1 MRQVG
6 NGQIIGDEFFIYPNI
21 IQTQEFFQTLPLSH
35 DTVMQLILL
44 LDVGMVSAGAVAALT
59 VVTAEGGGQLPLGH
73 AVGGQ
78 GDGALLCQTT
88 AVLQQMG
95 RRSS

>member
-1 MRQVG
+1 
-6 NGQIIGDEFFIYPNI
+6 
-21 IQTQEFFQTLPLSH
+21 
-35 DTVMQLILL
+35 MQLILL

-78 GDGALLCQTT
+78 GDGALLRQTP
-88 AVLQQMG
+88 AILQENG
-95 RRSS
+95 

>member
-1 MRQVG
+1 MT
-6 NGQIIGDEFFIYPNI
+6 NINQIKKFSKA
-21 IQTQEFFQTLPLSH
+21 LPLSH
-35 DTVMQLILL
+35 DTVMQLVFL

>member
-1 MRQVG
+1 MT
-6 NGQIIGDEFFIYPNI
+6 NINQIKKFSKA
-21 IQTQEFFQTLPLSH
+21 LPLSH
-35 DTVMQLILL
+35 DTVMQLVFL

-78 GDGALLCQTT
+78 GDGALLRQTP
-88 AVLQQMG
+88 AILQENG
-95 RRSS
+95 